1 MNRKIFLD
9 TNVVADIIDAAR
21 VGHKRAIELVK
32 KAIYDDVVLCLSEDM
47 LTTLFYISKEKAKT
61 LEFFKNVVFVD
72 WEILN
77 FSKEILVEGV
87 ELAQSGNLDLEDVLQ
102 CLCAKHGSCMAI
114 VTNDSK
120 FFDCGLEIF
129 SVEQFLHAPKA
140 TLDF

>member
-9 TNVVADIIDAAR
+9 TNVVADIIDA
-21 VGHKRAIELVK
+21 KRAGHQKAMGLVE

-47 LTTLFYISKEKAKT
+47 LTTLFYISKEKVKT

-77 FSKEILVEGV
+77 FSKETLLEGV

-102 CLCAKHGSCMAI
+102 CLCAKHGGCMAI
-114 VTNDSK
+114 VTNDSR

-129 SVEQFLHAPKA
+129 SVEQFLRTP
-140 TLDF
+140 

>member
-1 MNRKIFLD
+1 MSKKIFLD
-9 TNVVADIIDAAR
+9 TNVVADIIDAKR
-21 VGHKRAIELVK
+21 EGHQRAMGLVE

-47 LTTLFYISKEKAKT
+47 LTTLFYISKEKVKT

-77 FSKEILVEGV
+77 FSKETLFEGV
-87 ELAQSGNLDLEDVLQ
+87 ELAQNGNLDLEDVLQ
-102 CLCAKHGSCMAI
+102 CLCAKYGGCMAI
-114 VTNDSK
+114 VTNDNK
-120 FFDCGLEIF
+120 FFDCGLEFF

>member
-1 MNRKIFLD
+1 MSKKIFLD
-9 TNVVADIIDAAR
+9 TNVVADIIDAKR
-21 VGHKRAIELVK
+21 EGHQRAMGLVE

-72 WEILN
+72 WKILN
-77 FSKEILVEGV
+77 FSKETLFEGV
-87 ELAQSGNLDLEDVLQ
+87 ELAQNGNLDLEDVLQ
-102 CLCAKHGSCMAI
+102 CLCAKYGGCIAVI
-114 VTNDSK
+114 TNDSK
-120 FFDCGLEIF
+120 FFDCGLEFF